1 MSELSPVGTCTPDDD
16 LQAGSGTIG
25 PLCANTEGKI
35 IDPETGQDLPLE
47 TEGELCIR
55 GPQVMQGY
63 LGLPEKTRECITDDG
78 WLLTGDLAKYDE
90 RGYFYI
96 LDRLKELIKYKGF
109 QVAPAELEDV
119 LMSHPE
125 IADSTVIP
133 VENDEAG
140 EVPRAY
146 VVLVEGSSISEAEI
160 QEYVATKVAP
170 HKKIR
175 GGVVFTDAIPKTAS
189 GKILRRVVI
198 AQDREEN

>member
-1 MSELSPVGTCTPDDD
+1 
-16 LQAGSGTIG
+16 
-25 PLCANTEGKI
+25 
-35 IDPETGQDLPLE
+35 
-47 TEGELCIR
+47 
-55 GPQVMQGY
+55 MQGY
-63 LGLPEKTRECITDDG
+63 LGQPEKTKECITDDG

-146 VVLVEGSSISEAEI
+146 VVLAEGSSMSEADI

-170 HKKIR
+170 HKKLR
-175 GGVVFTDAIPKTAS
+175 GGVVFTEAIPKTAS

-198 AQDREEN
+198 AQDREERK